1 MAKDEKNRN
10 CGHWNS
16 EESVSTLL
24 RNQTQSTSTSFTL
37 DSYISTR
44 PRGHSWKRKKV
55 GPNTDLT
62 QRLFSARKLF
72 HSGMN
77 WMKALFQLILKTVSN
92 KGYKME
98 AKQGWV
104 SDWTLTRL
112 ANSSGQDSSL
122 VRPITNTMHMLLFQ
136 TGVQPVL
143 PL

>member
-1 MAKDEKNRN
+1 
-10 CGHWNS
+10 
-16 EESVSTLL
+16 
-24 RNQTQSTSTSFTL
+24 
-37 DSYISTR
+37 
-44 PRGHSWKRKKV
+44 
-55 GPNTDLT
+55 
-62 QRLFSARKLF
+62 
-72 HSGMN
+72 MN

-104 SDWTLTRL
+104 SDWTLTCL